1 MQHWLPWLNIPSQT
15 ACACKQNFKRMN
27 FYTPRQQNFKRMNF
41 YTPRQWNTKTQSFQK
56 SKKVANHLR
65 VDNNKTKLITIL
77 ICNIAQDTNWT
88 KKKRDFHQVGCR
100 CRRHRPGRRSN
111 THDEKHDREPTHV
124 SLAGGCHDRDRRS
137 ICREQTQIILL
148 HVYYIRLNEI

>member
-56 SKKVANHLR
+56 LKKVANHLR

-88 KKKRDFHQVGCR
+88 KKKEIFTRSGAGAGAIGPGAAATHMTR
-100 CRRHRPGRRSN
+100 STTANRHMSVWRLPRSAIDLQRTN
-111 THDEKHDREPTHV
+111 PNNIT
-124 SLAGGCHDRDRRS
+124 SC
-137 ICREQTQIILL
+137 IL
-148 HVYYIRLNEI
+148 YSFKWDIAT